1 MKHYFKKTTSPL
13 GELYLICNDRGLTQ
27 LETQKTLIPTNCIE
41 LNHSILTETQIQLDE
56 YFKGLR
62 TVFDLPLEPS
72 GTAFQKKTWNTLL
85 QIPFGKVWSYGEQAK
100 KMNMPKASRAVGG
113 ANGKNPIP
121 IIIPCHR
128 VVGSSGKLTGFSSGI
143 PMKIFLLKHE
153 GVEVDEAREV
163 IRHR

>member
-1 MKHYFKKTTSPL
+1 
-13 GELYLICNDRGLTQ
+13 
-27 LETQKTLIPTNCIE
+27 
-41 LNHSILTETQIQLDE
+41 
-56 YFKGLR
+56 
-62 TVFDLPLEPS
+62 
-72 GTAFQKKTWNTLL
+72 
-85 QIPFGKVWSYGEQAK
+85 
-100 KMNMPKASRAVGG
+100 MNMPKASRAVGG

-153 GVEVDEAREV
+153 GVDVDEAREV